1 MPYPY
6 RTCSRQLHHSQ
17 THGPQSHPKGP
28 RKGLSPL
35 KAQSRRLGRQ
45 LPCEPHRRMIPSPDS
60 PGSAVLV
67 FDDDFTVDHSREAA
81 EAGASLD
88 DGTISARPVIAV
100 ASERSDPSVID
111 MDQGAESVVLDLV
124 QPIAARRGFSGEG
137 GKLGEQ

>member
-35 KAQSRRLGRQ
+35 KAQSRRLGRR

-60 PGSAVLV
+60 PAGHSPAILAISTIRTNRSPISRPSSPCTLVPLSRHPNRSSLVLV
-67 FDDDFTVDHSREAA
+67 LSP
-81 EAGASLD
+81 ASYGILWPL
-88 DGTISARPVIAV
+88 T
-100 ASERSDPSVID
+100 PSF
-111 MDQGAESVVLDLV
+111 EH
-124 QPIAARRGFSGEG
+124 
-137 GKLGEQ
+137 